1 MYTLLMNQFV
11 LYYKNARNSHS
22 RFHGTIEA
30 KNSTYAFIEAVGLMH
45 KNGLDP
51 DKFKEFYIA
60 PVEIDRS
67 IEYRKQCHG
76 WDEHGEFPR

>member
-1 MYTLLMNQFV
+1 MKKFV
-11 LYYKNARNSHS
+11 LYYKNIRCSHS
-22 RFHGTIEA
+22 RFHGAIEA
-30 KNSTYAFIEAVGLMH
+30 ENPIYAFVAAVGLMH

-67 IEYRKQCHG
+67 VGYRKQCHG
-76 WDEHGEFPR
+76 WDEYGEFPRE